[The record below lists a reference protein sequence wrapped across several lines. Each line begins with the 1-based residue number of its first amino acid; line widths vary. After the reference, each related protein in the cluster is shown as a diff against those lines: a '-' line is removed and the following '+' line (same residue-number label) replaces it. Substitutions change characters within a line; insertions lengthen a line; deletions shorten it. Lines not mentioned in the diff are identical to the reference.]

1 MASDGEIALNRTT
14 NPHIICRPIFQ
25 KEYSLKINLN
35 ALVPLAIASITISS
49 ALTAQSVMAQTA
61 PATVPTKASAPAVAS
76 AAAAALAMPSGINLA
91 NADKSVS
98 PKSDFYRHVNG
109 KWLENTNLP
118 ADKASYGAFDELHDR
133 TELRLRGII
142 EGAAKDATPTG
153 GVRKIGDLY
162 TSFMD
167 EATIESNGLKPLAP
181 EFARIEALKSKAD
194 MAQLM
199 GVLAQEIGGEE
210 ASLPFT
216 MYVHQDNRDSTR
228 YVVDLQQGGIGMPDR
243 DYYLNMKDAKLGKI
257 RASYLG
263 HIERMLALAGDTDA
277 KASAKNIFAL
287 ETELA
292 RAQWTKVELRDPIK
306 GYNKIAI
313 NKLGQQVPGFAWAK
327 YLKAASLDG
336 KIDYLIVGQPS
347 YLKRVA
353 ALIDKMPLPV
363 WKQYLRWHVLNSYG
377 ALLTKAMVDENFAF
391 KGTALYEIPE
401 NLPRWKRGIAL
412 VEGAMGEEVGKI
424 YVAQYFSAQD
434 KARIDE
440 LVRNLLEAFRL
451 DIDTLDWMSAT
462 TKIAAQD
469 KLKKIAVKI
478 GYPAKFRDYSALTV
492 DRNDVV
498 ANVRN
503 AAVFEYRRNLAKLG
517 APIDRSEWGM
527 TPQLVNAQYN
537 PEMNDITFP
546 AGILQPPFFD
556 PKADD
561 AANYGG
567 IGAVIGHEISHG
579 FDDQGAQ
586 YDGDGNLRDWWTK
599 QDHKMFAAKTKALVK
614 QYDGY
619 EPLPGYHVN
628 GALTLGE
635 NIADNSGIAV
645 AHKAY
650 RLSLGKT
657 SAPVIDG
664 LSGDQRFFFGWAQVW
679 RDKTRDNALIALI
692 KSNPHSP
699 APMRGNGAVVNQQV
713 FYDAFNV
720 KPGDKMYLPPAQR
733 VLMW

>member
-1 MASDGEIALNRTT
+1 MKT
-14 NPHIICRPIFQ
+14 
-25 KEYSLKINLN
+25 NLN
-35 ALVPLAIASITISS
+35 ALVPLAIATIAISS
-49 ALTAQSVMAQTA
+49 ALTATSAVAQTA
-61 PATVPTKASAPAVAS
+61 TPKAPAPTVAAGAAAAS
-76 AAAAALAMPSGINLA
+76 AASASTALVMPSGISLT

-109 KWLENTNLP
+109 KWLDNTNLP

-133 TELRLRGII
+133 TEMRLRGIV
-142 EGAAKDATPTG
+142 EGAAKDTAATG

-167 EATIESNGLKPLAP
+167 EASIEANGLKPLAS
-181 EFARIEALKSKAD
+181 EFARIEALKSKAEV
-194 MAQLM
+194 AQLM
-199 GVLAQEIGGEE
+199 GALAQEIGGEE
-210 ASLPFT
+210 ASLPFV
-216 MYVHQDNRDSTR
+216 MFVHQDNRDSTR

-243 DYYLNMKDAKLGKI
+243 DYYLNTKDAKLSKI
-257 RASYLG
+257 RASYIG
-263 HIERMLALAGDTDA
+263 HIERMLALAGDADA
-277 KASAKNIFAL
+277 KASAQSIFAL

-313 NKLGQQVPGFAWAK
+313 NKLGQQVPGFAWAD

-353 ALIDKMPLPV
+353 TLIGKTSLPV

-377 ALLTKAMVDENFAF
+377 ALLTKALVDENFAF

-401 NLPRWKRGIAL
+401 NRPRWKRGIAL
-412 VEGAMGEEVGKI
+412 VENAMGEEVGKI

-451 DIDTLDWMSAT
+451 DIDTLDWMSAK
-462 TKIAAQD
+462 TKLAAQD

-478 GYPAKFRDYSALTV
+478 GYPAKFRDYSALPV

-498 ANVRN
+498 ANVRS

-517 APIDRSEWGM
+517 ASIDRSEWGM

-599 QDHKMFAAKTKALVK
+599 QDHKMFATKTKALIK
-614 QYDGY
+614 QYDAY

-635 NIADNSGIAV
+635 NIADNSGMAV

-650 RLSLGKT
+650 RLSLGKN

-692 KSNPHSP
+692 KTNPHSP
-699 APMRGNGAVVNQQV
+699 APTRGNGAVVNQPA
-713 FYDAFNV
+713 FYDAFDV